1 MLAAYMLHCY
11 GDAKFSDFESFQIEV
26 MNKMT
31 LANILIVNVD
41 ALK

>member
-11 GDAKFSDFESFQIEV
+11 GDGNFSDFESFQIEV

-31 LANILIVNVD
+31 LANI
-41 ALK
+41 